1 MTTTAFRT
9 TAVARAVL
17 PSFAARAQTR
27 PLQPVE
33 VTSSRER
40 IYAPADASST
50 TRTST
55 PLKHCGGVS
64 RPTASVAAPLFS
76 SLESFAGG
84 RPTDLGEY
92 RR

>member
-9 TAVARAVL
+9 TAVASAVL
-17 PSFAARAQTR
+17 LSFAARAQTR

-33 VTSSRER
+33 VTSSLER
-40 IYAPADASST
+40 TYAPADASSA

-55 PLKHCGGVS
+55 HLKQCGGVS
-64 RPTASVAAPLFS
+64 RPTASVAAPRFS
-76 SLESFAGG
+76 SLESLADGCPADFGKH
-84 RPTDLGEY
+84 